1 MPNVPQMHVAFVVL
15 AVLEVSMVYM
25 LPGAFVV
32 CGAHQYAR
40 AGMSRIFDL
49 TDK

>member
-15 AVLEVSMVYM
+15 VVLEVSVVYM

-32 CGAHQYAR
+32 CGVHQYAK
-40 AGMSRIFDL
+40 AGMSRILDL
-49 TDK
+49 IDK